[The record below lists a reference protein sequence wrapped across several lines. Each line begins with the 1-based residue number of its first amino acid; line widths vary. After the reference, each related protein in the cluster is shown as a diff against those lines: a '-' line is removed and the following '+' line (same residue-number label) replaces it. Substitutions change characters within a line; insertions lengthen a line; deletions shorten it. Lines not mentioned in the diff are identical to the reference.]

1 MAQSKS
7 SHRSVLA
14 VAMLLLGLT
23 STQLATSSE
32 AAVDP
37 PKWLG
42 VTTTPRGESTDI
54 QVIASLE
61 RRLGHKFR
69 IARVFKAWDAPF
81 PNRFDSWL
89 IDGKTRMIV
98 SVKAD
103 RLSGAKVSWA
113 DIAAA
118 QPGSPMYG
126 EIERWALALKALP
139 QPSYFIFHHEPEVK
153 GHEVYG
159 EAPQFIDAWRK
170 VVTVFRATGATNVKF
185 LWTMTDLAFR
195 VPSTDPR
202 RAATWYPGDSYVDAI
217 GADVYNWSNCRSP
230 DEAWKGLREMIDG
243 QRQFGLKHPTKEL
256 WLPELGSLE
265 DGTQPDRKAVWLTEV
280 QQLLK
285 EPDWQQYRGVVYFHS
300 EHNER
305 YPNCDWWVDTSSES
319 LNAFGAWIS
328 DPFYGGDGIAAPV
341 ISVRID
347 GPSVGLTPAQRLTA
361 RTP

>member
-1 MAQSKS
+1 MT
-7 SHRSVLA
+7 RSTSRRRSGLLVA
-14 VAMLLLGLT
+14 VGLLGLA
-23 STQLATSSE
+23 STQLASSSQ
-32 AAVDP
+32 AAADP

-103 RLSGAKVSWA
+103 RQSGAKVSWA
-113 DIAAA
+113 EIAAA
-118 QPGSPMYG
+118 QPGSPIYG

-139 QPSYFIFHHEPEVK
+139 QPYFIFHHEPEVK

-185 LWTMTDLAFR
+185 MWTMTDLAFR
-195 VPSTDPR
+195 VPATDPR

-217 GADVYNWSNCRSP
+217 GADVYNWLNCRSP
-230 DEAWKGLREMIDG
+230 DETWRGLREMIDG

-265 DGTQPDRKAVWLTEV
+265 DGAQPDRKAAWLAEV

-285 EPDWQQYRGVVYFHS
+285 EPDWQQFRGAIYFHS

-305 YPNCDWWVDTSSES
+305 YPTCDWWVDTSTES

-328 DPFYGGDGIAAPV
+328 DPFYGGDGISPPV

-347 GPSVGLTPAQRLTA
+347 GPSVGATPAQRLPA